1 MAKTIAQRDL
11 RNDNATI
18 IDAVAKGETFIV
30 TRHGAPVAEL
40 RPIAA
45 RVRTFVRRADV
56 GALAAD
62 GPRLDAAQFRAD
74 VDRALDQS
82 I

>member
-45 RVRTFVRRADV
+45 RVRTFVSRADV
-56 GALAAD
+56 ATLAAAS
-62 GPRLDAAQFRAD
+62 PRVDAARFRAD
-74 VDRALDQS
+74 VDRALEQS
-82 I
+82 V

>member
-30 TRHGAPVAEL
+30 TRHGTPVAEL
-40 RPIAA
+40 RPIAT
-45 RVRTFVRRADV
+45 RVRTFVSRADV
-56 GALAAD
+56 ATLAAANS
-62 GPRLDAAQFRAD
+62 RVDAARSRAD
-74 VDRALDQS
+74 VDRALEQS